1 MATLFI
7 ADLHL
12 QTEEP
17 AITAGF
23 LRFLRGEAKSAD
35 ALYILGDLFEA
46 WIGDDDPNPLHREIA
61 AAIKVLVDSG
71 VPCYFIHGNR
81 DFLIGQRYARESGMT
96 LLPEEQVL
104 NLYGRNILIM
114 HGDTLC
120 TDDTGYLAFRAK
132 VHTPWIQKVF
142 LALPL
147 FIRNRIAARMRAG
160 SKAANS
166 SKSMTIMDVNPQAVV
181 KVMEKHRVQ
190 WLIHGHTHR
199 PDVHSLIANGE
210 PAHRFRR
217 LAQRRID
224 GQSYA
229 GRCRTDRLP
238 VLTPP
243 RLFAHF
249 PTTQPFS
256 LPVLHAILCALESS
270 VFRTTGV
277 LRRMSSR
284 NNPARVAIVMGSKSD
299 WATMQFAAEIF
310 EILNVPHHVEVV
322 SAHRTPD
329 KLFSFAESA
338 EENGYEVIIAGAGG
352 AAHLPG
358 MIAAKTL
365 VPVLGVPVQSAAL
378 SGVDS
383 LYSIVQMPRGIPVGT
398 LAIGKA
404 GAANAALLA
413 AQILATHDKDLHQ
426 RLAEWRKAQ
435 TDEVLDNPDPRGA
448 A

>member
-1 MATLFI
+1 VATLFI

-46 WIGDDDPNPLHREIA
+46 WIGDDDPNPLHREMA
-61 AAIKVLVDSG
+61 AAIKALVDSG

-81 DFLIGQRYARESGMT
+81 DFMIGQRYARESGMT

-210 PAHRFRR
+210 PAHR
-217 LAQRRID
+217 
-224 GQSYA
+224 
-229 GRCRTDRLP
+229 
-238 VLTPP
+238 V
-243 RLFAHF
+243 
-249 PTTQPFS
+249 
-256 LPVLHAILCALESS
+256 
-270 VFRTTGV
+270 
-277 LRRMSSR
+277 
-284 NNPARVAIVMGSKSD
+284 
-299 WATMQFAAEIF
+299 
-310 EILNVPHHVEVV
+310 
-322 SAHRTPD
+322 
-329 KLFSFAESA
+329 
-338 EENGYEVIIAGAGG
+338 
-352 AAHLPG
+352 
-358 MIAAKTL
+358 
-365 VPVLGVPVQSAAL
+365 VLGAWHSEGSMVKVTPESVELIAF
-378 SGVDS
+378 
-383 LYSIVQMPRGIPVGT
+383 PF
-398 LAIGKA
+398 
-404 GAANAALLA
+404 
-413 AQILATHDKDLHQ
+413 
-426 RLAEWRKAQ
+426 
-435 TDEVLDNPDPRGA
+435 
-448 A
+448 

>member
-46 WIGDDDPNPLHREIA
+46 WIGDDDPNPLHREMA
-61 AAIKVLVDSG
+61 SAIKTLVNSG

-104 NLYGRNILIM
+104 DLYGRNVLIM

-132 VHTPWIQKVF
+132 VHTPWIQTLF

-181 KVMEKHRVQ
+181 NVMEKHHVQ

-199 PDVHSLIANGE
+199 PDVHSLTANGE
-210 PAHRFRR
+210 PAHR
-217 LAQRRID
+217 
-224 GQSYA
+224 
-229 GRCRTDRLP
+229 
-238 VLTPP
+238 V
-243 RLFAHF
+243 
-249 PTTQPFS
+249 
-256 LPVLHAILCALESS
+256 
-270 VFRTTGV
+270 
-277 LRRMSSR
+277 
-284 NNPARVAIVMGSKSD
+284 
-299 WATMQFAAEIF
+299 
-310 EILNVPHHVEVV
+310 
-322 SAHRTPD
+322 
-329 KLFSFAESA
+329 
-338 EENGYEVIIAGAGG
+338 
-352 AAHLPG
+352 
-358 MIAAKTL
+358 
-365 VPVLGVPVQSAAL
+365 VLGAWHTEGSMVKVTPE
-378 SGVDS
+378 GVE
-383 LYSIVQMPRGIPVGT
+383 LIAFPF
-398 LAIGKA
+398 
-404 GAANAALLA
+404 
-413 AQILATHDKDLHQ
+413 
-426 RLAEWRKAQ
+426 
-435 TDEVLDNPDPRGA
+435 
-448 A
+448 

>member
-46 WIGDDDPNPLHREIA
+46 WIGDDDPNPLHREMA
-61 AAIKVLVDSG
+61 AAIHALVDSG

-81 DFLIGQRYARESGMT
+81 DFLIGKRYARESGMT

-104 NLYGRNILIM
+104 DLYGRKVLIM

-199 PDVHSLIANGE
+199 PDVHFLIANG
-210 PAHRFRR
+210 
-217 LAQRRID
+217 Q
-224 GQSYA
+224 
-229 GRCRTDRLP
+229 
-238 VLTPP
+238 
-243 RLFAHF
+243 
-249 PTTQPFS
+249 
-256 LPVLHAILCALESS
+256 
-270 VFRTTGV
+270 
-277 LRRMSSR
+277 
-284 NNPARVAIVMGSKSD
+284 
-299 WATMQFAAEIF
+299 
-310 EILNVPHHVEVV
+310 
-322 SAHRTPD
+322 SAHR
-329 KLFSFAESA
+329 
-338 EENGYEVIIAGAGG
+338 V
-352 AAHLPG
+352 
-358 MIAAKTL
+358 
-365 VPVLGVPVQSAAL
+365 VLGAWHTEGSMVKVTPE
-378 SGVDS
+378 GVE
-383 LYSIVQMPRGIPVGT
+383 LIAFPF
-398 LAIGKA
+398 
-404 GAANAALLA
+404 
-413 AQILATHDKDLHQ
+413 
-426 RLAEWRKAQ
+426 
-435 TDEVLDNPDPRGA
+435 
-448 A
+448 

>member
-23 LRFLRGEAKSAD
+23 LLFLRGEAKNAD

-46 WIGDDDPNPLHREIA
+46 WIGDDDPNPLHREMA
-61 AAIKVLVDSG
+61 AAIHALVDSG

-81 DFLIGQRYARESGMT
+81 DFLVGKRYARESGMT

-104 NLYGRNILIM
+104 DLYGRKVLIM

-181 KVMEKHRVQ
+181 RVMEKHDVQ

-199 PDVHSLIANGE
+199 PDVHSLIANGQ
-210 PAHRFRR
+210 PAHR
-217 LAQRRID
+217 
-224 GQSYA
+224 
-229 GRCRTDRLP
+229 
-238 VLTPP
+238 V
-243 RLFAHF
+243 
-249 PTTQPFS
+249 
-256 LPVLHAILCALESS
+256 
-270 VFRTTGV
+270 
-277 LRRMSSR
+277 
-284 NNPARVAIVMGSKSD
+284 
-299 WATMQFAAEIF
+299 
-310 EILNVPHHVEVV
+310 
-322 SAHRTPD
+322 
-329 KLFSFAESA
+329 
-338 EENGYEVIIAGAGG
+338 
-352 AAHLPG
+352 
-358 MIAAKTL
+358 
-365 VPVLGVPVQSAAL
+365 VLGAWHTEGSMVKVTPE
-378 SGVDS
+378 GVE
-383 LYSIVQMPRGIPVGT
+383 LIAFPF
-398 LAIGKA
+398 
-404 GAANAALLA
+404 
-413 AQILATHDKDLHQ
+413 
-426 RLAEWRKAQ
+426 
-435 TDEVLDNPDPRGA
+435 
-448 A
+448 